1 MISTLVAAL
10 LVTLSPTAL
19 PAGPHPA
26 GPHLD
31 GRVLHDGSVHLRL
44 PGEQVSYLGQS
55 GDRYVVRVSESDGA
69 EASVMW
75 MRADGRHREITSN
88 RDASAEPLLS
98 DDGRHLI
105 STPFMNQ
112 DETTVRVRSA
122 RTGRILV
129 TRTFQGTVSVLDAA
143 DGRAVLGSWSP
154 NRTFWWTYGGTDD
167 TELINKRPG
176 YFASISANR
185 VASYTGDPYD
195 GGCSVLTSLT
205 GNGLS
210 RSCTERVTAVSPDGD
225 RVAAIH
231 ILSDGIGPSRVTV
244 RRATGDRLDRYD
256 APYFFGSIR
265 WESNTALLMDTYDQR
280 RWATVRCDLQ
290 DCERASKLRRTPR
303 F

>member
-1 MISTLVAAL
+1 MITALISAL
-10 LVTLSPTAL
+10 LVTLSPGAL

-26 GPHLD
+26 GPHID
-31 GRVLHDGSVHLRL
+31 GRVLHDDSVRISFDADRV
-44 PGEQVSYLGQS
+44 GYLGMS
-55 GDRYVVRVSESDGA
+55 DDRYVVRLSSADGSDA
-69 EASVMW
+69 RIIWA
-75 MRADGRHREITSN
+75 RADGREREITSN

-98 DDGRHLI
+98 DDGKHLI
-105 STPFMNQ
+105 SAPFMSRS
-112 DETTVRVRSA
+112 ETTVRVRSA

-129 TRTFQGTVSVLDAA
+129 TRTFPGTVSVLDAA

-167 TELINKRPG
+167 TAPINRRTG

-185 VASYTGDPYD
+185 VASYTRDPYQ

-210 RSCTERVTAVSPDGD
+210 RSCSERVVDVSPDGR
-225 RVAAIH
+225 RVAAIG

-303 F
+303 Y